1 MVWKARVDAIHEN
14 RNVWGFWWMEMADGK
29 PLGQDRSV
37 PITYHCRLCQVVL
50 QLTGFSLSRS
60 QLAAHHPVLRYI
72 VAVFSRAQP
81 PLTLSSPITNIRPT
95 LFLPPC
101 STSWSFSLSLVHSA
115 SLSLCP
121 LNLLAFSCSMAS
133 SPSRFRQNGTHA
145 RGAAVVKATA
155 LHEML
160 LLYVRFCVIIIYLR
174 EILPIDFDVA
184 SMFVINNPAQVEWI
198 VPEHIHE
205 PECHLYRCYY
215 DILDRNT
222 SFRTSSYFELMLH

>member
-1 MVWKARVDAIHEN
+1 MVWKTRVGAIHEN
-14 RNVWGFWWMEMADGK
+14 RNVWEFWWMEMADRK
-29 PLGQDRSV
+29 PLGQDGSV
-37 PITYHCRLCQVVL
+37 PITYHCRLCQLVL

-95 LFLPPC
+95 LFLPPS
-101 STSWSFSLSLVHSA
+101 STLRSFSLSLVHSA

-160 LLYVRFCVIIIYLR
+160 HCTYV
-174 EILPIDFDVA
+174 
-184 SMFVINNPAQVEWI
+184 FVSSSFTYTRSFLSTLTS
-198 VPEHIHE
+198 H
-205 PECHLYRCYY
+205 RC
-215 DILDRNT
+215 LW
-222 SFRTSSYFELMLH
+222 